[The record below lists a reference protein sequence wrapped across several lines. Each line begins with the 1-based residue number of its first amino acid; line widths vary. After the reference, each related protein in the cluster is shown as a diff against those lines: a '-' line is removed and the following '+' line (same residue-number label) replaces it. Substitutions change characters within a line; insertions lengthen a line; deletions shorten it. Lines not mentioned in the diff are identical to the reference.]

1 MSDRTVRDI
10 VRQAQRV
17 LAHGTPELAVARDLY
32 AELTALTGNCQDELR
47 AADAEYDG
55 QLFRDIEDCG
65 AVAKGTIKSR
75 LSPQWAR
82 KREAE
87 DVLALNERMVKTLD
101 RLVFSMGMELKH
113 AP

>member
-1 MSDRTVRDI
+1 MTVRDRI
-10 VRQAQRV
+10 KKAQMV
-17 LAHGTPELAVARDLY
+17 LSHGTPELSIARDIY
-32 AELTALTGNCQDELR
+32 AELSALTGNCQDELR

-55 QLFRDIEDCG
+55 QLFRDVEDCG
-65 AVAKGTIKSR
+65 SVAKGTIKSR

-87 DVLALNERMVKTLD
+87 DVLALNERLVKTLD

-113 AP
+113 TP